1 MREFFTKKTYES
13 PLFDVVQL
21 KRNKSLAALDT
32 SNIFDNELGEGEG
45 DGEDYG
51 DIFG

>member
-1 MREFFTKKTYES
+1 MREFFTKKPYES

-21 KRNKSLAALDT
+21 RLNKSLAILDT
-32 SNIFDNELGEGEG
+32 SNIFDNDLGEG